1 MSEKPKLSMYWASS
15 CGGCEIALANIN
27 EKILAVNEAFDFFFC
42 PCLLDTKKKD
52 IEELPNRGIAVTL
65 FNGAIRNEENEE
77 MARLMRKKSKLQIAF
92 GSTGEND
99 KFIKIIKE
107 VIEEI
112 GILESLHRKKIRED

>member
-1 MSEKPKLSMYWASS
+1 M
-15 CGGCEIALANIN
+15 
-27 EKILAVNEAFDFFFC
+27 
-42 PCLLDTKKKD
+42 KKKD
-52 IEELPNRGIAVTL
+52 IEELPDGGIAVTS

-77 MARLMRKKSKLQIAF
+77 RARLMRKKSKLLIAF

-112 GILESLHRKKIRED
+112 GNLEPLH